1 LTTVI
6 GREMSQIRRLVLD
19 VLKPHEPT
27 NIEVASAIGD
37 LQDVDGVNLSLYE
50 VDQQTENV
58 KITVEGTN
66 VNYNLVLQ
74 TIENLGGVVHSV
86 DEIIAGK
93 KIVEEDETLHDRG

>member
-6 GREMSQIRRLVLD
+6 GSEMSQIRRLVLD

-27 NIEVASAIGD
+27 NVEVASAIGD

-58 KITVEGTN
+58 KITVEGPN
-66 VNYNLVLQ
+66 VNYDLVLQ

>member
-1 LTTVI
+1 
-6 GREMSQIRRLVLD
+6 MSQIRRLVLD

-27 NIEVASAIGD
+27 NVEVASAIGD

-58 KITVEGTN
+58 KITVEGPN
-66 VNYNLVLQ
+66 VNYDLVQQ

-93 KIVEEDETLHDRG
+93 KLVEEEETLHDRG

>member
-1 LTTVI
+1 
-6 GREMSQIRRLVLD
+6 MSQIKRIVLD

-27 NIEVASAIGD
+27 NVEVASAIGD
-37 LQDVDGVNLSLYE
+37 IRNVDGVNLSLYE

-58 KITVEGTN
+58 KITVEGTD
-66 VNYNLVLQ
+66 VDYELVLQ

-93 KIVEEDETLHDRG
+93 KIVEEEETLHDRG